1 MADNKIFGMSGLREG
16 GSSTTRGSLLSGGAE
31 LSPMLSRLMNTPS
44 ALSTPTGV
52 GQGYVPGQGATGF
65 AAAPVVGMEEAPS
78 FGGGFG
84 MARQNFSAP
93 ALAFR
98 SQGFADGGMVDPNMM
113 QMPGPQ
119 GMPNP
124 AAALPQAPP
133 LDPQQLQ
140 AETQRVASANP
151 QVIQQ
156 LQQVIMQA
164 LQSGQLT
171 EQDLNMAVQLAKAAA
186 QNPQLYPRLRQ
197 LAIQRGLAT
206 EADLPPQYDQGIVFA
221 LLLAGEAVQRMMGNQ
236 PVPQGEMQS
245 FRNGGAVTPGAYAA
259 GGGVA
264 TGSPTGDQTGRA
276 DDIPIRV
283 SGGEYVIP
291 KHVVMA
297 KGTEFFDKLLAKYD
311 NDPNNDP
318 EDDSDDNGDMD

>member
-1 MADNKIFGMSGLREG
+1 MADNKIFGMSGLRQG
-16 GSSTTRGSLLSGGAE
+16 GASTTRGSLLSGGAE
-31 LSPMLSRLMNTPS
+31 LSPMLARLVSTPP

-52 GQGYVPGQGATGF
+52 GQGYVPSQGATGF
-65 AAAPVVGMEEAPS
+65 AAAPVVGMEQAPT

-84 MARQNFSAP
+84 MAPQNFNAP
-93 ALAFR
+93 VLAFR

-119 GMPNP
+119 GMPDP
-124 AAALPQAPP
+124 AANLPSAPP
-133 LDPQQLQ
+133 LGPQQLQ
-140 AETQRVASANP
+140 AETQRVANANP

-171 EQDLNMAVQLAKAAA
+171 EQDLNMAVQLARAAA

-197 LAIQRGLAT
+197 LAIQ
-206 EADLPPQYDQGIVFA
+206 DLPPEYDQGIVFA

-236 PVPQGEMQS
+236 QVPQPEAQGAAMAD
-245 FRNGGAVTPGAYAA
+245 GGVVTPGAYAA

-264 TGSPTGDQTGRA
+264 MGSPTGDKTGRA

-291 KHVVMA
+291 AHVVQA
-297 KGTEFFDKLLAKYD
+297 KGTEFFDRMLAQY
-311 NDPNNDP
+311 
-318 EDDSDDNGDMD
+318 NGSPDKSEK